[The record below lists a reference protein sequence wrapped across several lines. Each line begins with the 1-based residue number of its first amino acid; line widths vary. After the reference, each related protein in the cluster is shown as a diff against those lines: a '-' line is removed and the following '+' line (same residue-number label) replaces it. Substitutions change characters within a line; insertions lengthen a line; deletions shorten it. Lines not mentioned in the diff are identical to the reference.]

1 MAHRSIVWLCLG
13 GALISAPVGG
23 CRSTPSGGAPP
34 AALAPERVAPEY
46 RREWEAV
53 QEARSADP
61 TGASVVA
68 AADRLL
74 ARDPPINL
82 RLAAIHAKV
91 SHAYLLGDDAVVQ
104 RWSDQAAA
112 AVDLA
117 GGAAAVL
124 DDGERRLLLDLRRLA
139 AVAAARGGDPAEGL
153 ARLDAAER
161 AGAIGAVE
169 IWGARAAAYE
179 RKGERGEALVAYA
192 EWRAR
197 LDAGSAEARYAEA
210 KMGELVRTLPRSER
224 GALRDRQRGP
234 VAECLDASVGGA
246 RGDAPAWT
254 AACRGA
260 GRRVGVLLPRS
271 GPFAELANTHLA
283 AAVAAVRVL
292 AASGS
297 AEVEV
302 VWAESGATVDEA
314 RTAALA
320 LREAGVDAVVGPIG
334 AANVGASAQV
344 FRGAVAQVLLGESVD
359 GVGGVAPSLEARCA
373 ALIAVARRLRVP
385 GVVVVAPANAY
396 GSRAA
401 RAIERAAAAE
411 GLKVLHRSDFPLET
425 TSFAPVLAPALGDLR
440 RGAALIVAHHVAGTA
455 LILKQAAREG
465 LSATGAGA
473 RLVVL
478 ATGESLR
485 PAAVEPVLEGTW
497 LAPSAWESAE
507 SAEFAAA
514 YAEQEGEPPG
524 DQALLVWRALAASWR
539 GEAPRPPSPALVKVQ
554 GGRLVVVEE
563 EVVVQPRG

>member
-1 MAHRSIVWLCLG
+1 MVHRSIVWLAVG
-13 GALISAPVGG
+13 GALVAAPMSG
-23 CRSTPSGGAPP
+23 CKSTRSGGAPP

-53 QEARSADP
+53 QEARTADP
-61 TGASVVA
+61 AGASVVA

-112 AVDLA
+112 AIDQA

-124 DDGERRLLLDLRRLA
+124 DEGERRLLLDLRRLA
-139 AVAAARGGDPAEGL
+139 ALAAARGGDPAAGL
-153 ARLDAAER
+153 ARLEAAER
-161 AGAIGAVE
+161 AGAIGAAE
-169 IWGARAAAYE
+169 LWGARAAAHE
-179 RKGERGEALVAYA
+179 RQGERGEALVSYA

-197 LDAGSAEARYAEA
+197 LEVGSAEARYAEA
-210 KMGELVRTLPRSER
+210 KMGELVRGLPRSER
-224 GALRDRQRGP
+224 VALRERQGP
-234 VAECLDASVGGA
+234 AAECLDASIGKVRA
-246 RGDAPAWT
+246 DAPSWT

-271 GPFAELANTHLA
+271 GPFAELANIHLA

-292 AASGS
+292 AANGG
-297 AEVEV
+297 AEVEIL
-302 VWAESGATVDEA
+302 WAESGATADEA
-314 RTAALA
+314 RAAALE
-320 LREAGVDAVVGPIG
+320 LRETGVDAVVGPVG
-334 AANVGASAQV
+334 AANVGAVAPV
-344 FRGAVAQVLLGESVD
+344 FRGAVKQVLLGESVD
-359 GVGGVAPSLEARCA
+359 GVSGVAPSLEARCA

-385 GVVVVAPANAY
+385 GLVVVSPANAY

-411 GLKVLHRSDFPLET
+411 GLKVLHRRDFPLET

-440 RGAALIVAHHVAGTA
+440 RGAALVVAHHVAGTA

-473 RLVVL
+473 KLVTL

-485 PAAVEPVLEGTW
+485 PAAVEPALEGTW

-514 YAEQEGEPPG
+514 FAEQEGEPPG

-539 GEAPRPPSPALVKVQ
+539 GEAPQPPPPALVKVK
-554 GGRLVVVEE
+554 
-563 EVVVQPRG
+563 